1 MEGWGESKDLGEIL
15 VLRNLIWH
23 IKDTIGSLNIPMKWP
38 IATTVEPPV
47 NDHPN
52 MRRFSALLW
61 EMVAYENGIKGS
73 GAPFSCVRNTSTFY
87 KRIRCT

>member
-1 MEGWGESKDLGEIL
+1 MAHKKYDRVPKHSHDKVSRF
-15 VLRNLIWH
+15 VL
-23 IKDTIGSLNIPMKWP
+23 KWP

-47 NDHPN
+47 NDHPK

-73 GAPFSCVRNTSTFY
+73 GAPFSCVRNTPTFY